1 MRIREVVQ
9 DAVEFAVGEEYVSAD
24 ELLILKAL
32 AGEPD
37 DRRVLR
43 RLRRRRTRGEPLGFG
58 TGEIVGVLAT
68 VLWLAV
74 DEAVRNATGQA
85 VQSLS
90 DRLRGSLRRLL
101 RRPDP
106 QPELPAL
113 TQEQLNAV
121 AQVVVEQVT
130 EAGLSPVQA
139 QRLAE
144 RVAGRLTLGTSA
156 EMESGARDEDGD
168 ADDHTGDGRS

>member
-9 DAVEFAVGEEYVSAD
+9 DCVEFAVGEEYVTPD

-32 AGEPD
+32 AEEPD

-58 TGEIVGVLAT
+58 TGEIVGVLAA

-74 DEAVRNATGQA
+74 DEAVRSATGQA

-90 DRLRGSLRRLL
+90 ERLRSLLRRLF

-113 TQEQLNAV
+113 TREQLNAV
-121 AQVVVEQVT
+121 AQVVVEQLT
-130 EAGLSPVQA
+130 EIGLSPEQA

-144 RVAGRLTLGTSA
+144 RVAGRLALGTPA
-156 EMESGARDEDGD
+156 EVESGSRDEGGE
-168 ADDHTGDGRS
+168 ADDRAGNGRS

>member
-1 MRIREVVQ
+1 MRIREVVR
-9 DAVEFAVGEEYVSAD
+9 DGVEFAVGEEYVTAD

-32 AGEPD
+32 TEEPD

-43 RLRRRRTRGEPLGFG
+43 GLRRRRTRGEPLGFG
-58 TGEIVGVLAT
+58 TGEIVGVLTA

-74 DEAVRNATGQA
+74 DEGVRSVTGQA
-85 VQSLS
+85 VQTLS
-90 DRLRGSLRRLL
+90 DRLRGRLRRLF

-121 AQVVVEQVT
+121 AQVVSEQVT
-130 EAGLSPVQA
+130 EAGLSPEQA

-144 RVAGRLTLGTSA
+144 RVAGRLALGTPA
-156 EMESGARDEDGD
+156 EVESGTREESGD
-168 ADDHTGDGRS
+168 PDDLVGDGQS

>member
-9 DAVEFAVGEEYVSAD
+9 DGVEFAIIEHYVTAD
-24 ELLILKAL
+24 ERRILQAL
-32 AGEPD
+32 HQEPD

-58 TGEIVGVLAT
+58 TGEIVGVLAA

-74 DEAVRNATGQA
+74 DEGVRSATGQA

-90 DRLRGSLRRLL
+90 DRLRALLRRVL

-130 EAGLSPVQA
+130 EAGLSAEQA
-139 QRLAE
+139 RRLAE
-144 RVAGRLTLGTSA
+144 RIAGRLVLGRPASV
-156 EMESGARDEDGD
+156 ESGTRDEGGD
-168 ADDHTGDGRS
+168 TDDRAGDGRS